1 MENKDIIA
9 MARELGKALQEE
21 EAYVRYM
28 AAKQAADEDEELQ
41 RAIEKFSS
49 TRDAISAE
57 TLKDENER
65 DTEKLKALSEDMRK
79 AYAGVMTNERM
90 IGYNDAKDEFDVI
103 FRRIIAIIQK
113 SGEGEDPVDP
123 KHFSAVRIFPL
134 PPSGQYGEGEGKE
147 NGDGGHSTITSSSE
161 RFGTK

>member
-57 TLKDENER
+57 TSKDENER

-113 SGEGEDPVDP
+113 SGEGEDPETADY
-123 KHFSAVRIFPL
+123 L
-134 PPSGQYGEGEGKE
+134 PEGCSGSCATCAGC
-147 NGDGGHSTITSSSE
+147 
-161 RFGTK
+161 